1 MDEDEK
7 TEVGKIYKKKRVL
20 DEDEYVE
27 MLEKIIERDFF
38 PEIPKLRRQAMV
50 RRHWI
55 SNWSVADFIPTTVVA
70 EYDVEKGSR
79 RSTT

>member
-50 RRHWI
+50 RRH
-55 SNWSVADFIPTTVVA
+55 
-70 EYDVEKGSR
+70 
-79 RSTT
+79 